1 MKFCTNCG
9 TEIGTGIRF
18 CSNCGQTLAID
29 TVTPQATGDPFN
41 SVKVNVT
48 GGVAPIANVP
58 VQPTAVSYQQPAQS
72 VNPYANQQAY
82 QQGKTAVDA
91 KSNRN
96 ATIGFVLGLISWLLS
111 LFGVVPIIAIVFSCL
126 AMSTGVEGRS
136 KVFAMIGIV
145 SGVINIIYVLV
156 VLAGI

>member
-9 TEIGTGIRF
+9 TEIATGVRF
-18 CSNCGQTLAID
+18 CSNCGQTLAVD
-29 TVTPQATGDPFN
+29 AVTLQATDDPFS
-41 SVKVNVT
+41 SVKVNVI
-48 GGVAPIANVP
+48 GGIAPIENVP
-58 VQPTAVSYQQPAQS
+58 VQPTAVSYQQPAQPVDS
-72 VNPYANQQAY
+72 YAN

-126 AMSTGVEGRS
+126 ALSTGVEGRS
-136 KVFAMIGIV
+136 KVFVMIGIA